1 MVECH
6 LAKVE
11 VAGPNPVS
19 RSKKNDKHIKC
30 LSFFFWGGIRDRTL
44 HNNIKI
50 NNNEVSNISYF
61 VIK

>member
-30 LSFFFWGGIRDRTL
+30 LSFFFGGIRDRTL
-44 HNNIKI
+44 RDDVK
-50 NNNEVSNISYF
+50 
-61 VIK
+61 

>member
-1 MVECH
+1 MCGSDSVVECH

-30 LSFFFWGGIRDRTL
+30 LSFFLERDQG
-44 HNNIKI
+44 
-50 NNNEVSNISYF
+50 SNLAQ
-61 VIK
+61 

>member
-30 LSFFFWGGIRDRTL
+30 LSFFLSGIRDRTL
-44 HNNIKI
+44 RDYKKK